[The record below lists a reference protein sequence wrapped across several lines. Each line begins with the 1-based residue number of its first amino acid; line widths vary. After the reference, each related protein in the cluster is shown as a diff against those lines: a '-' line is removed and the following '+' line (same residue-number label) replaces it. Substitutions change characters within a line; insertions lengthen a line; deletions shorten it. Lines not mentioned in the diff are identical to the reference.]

1 MTEQQPYRVVHA
13 YDDFELRR
21 YPAHLLAQVTTDG
34 PFEDAGNRAF
44 RYLFAYISGANQS
57 RQKVA
62 MTAPVVQTDAGEKIA
77 MTAPVVQQQLEDPSG
92 QAGAAGAGAVG
103 NVGNEQFR
111 VAFVL
116 PENLTAET
124 APQPTDPNVQLQA
137 VPESLTGAIRFSGR
151 WSQARFDEHLV
162 QLRQALAAAGL
173 TVVGAPKFARFDPP
187 FKPWFLRRNEV
198 LLDVAPATNGA

>member
-1 MTEQQPYRVVHA
+1 MTDQQPYQVLHS

-21 YPAHLLAQVTTDG
+21 YPAHVLAEVTTDG

-62 MTAPVVQTDAGEKIA
+62 MTAPVVQTDVGEKIA
-77 MTAPVVQQQLEDPSG
+77 MTSPVVQQKLDDSSS
-92 QAGAAGAGAVG
+92 
-103 NVGNEQFR
+103 NEKFR

-116 PENLTAET
+116 PEDLTADT
-124 APQPTDPNVQLQA
+124 APQPTDPNVRLHA
-137 VPESLTGAIRFSGR
+137 VPESLAGVLRFSGR
-151 WSQARFDEHLV
+151 WSQTRYDEQLV
-162 QLRQALAAAGL
+162 QLRQALAAAGF
-173 TVVGAPKFARFDPP
+173 TVVGAPRFARFDPP

-198 LLDVAPATNGA
+198 LVDVEPSTTDV